1 MFAPHLRMPMM
12 LNNRLVLVLLVA
24 LVVSSCSADNS
35 VQVTNQATPT
45 PLPADPTLDEPTFTV
60 QRGVVERIIE
70 ETVRVVPVNS
80 QTYGFGRDGLV
91 STVNVTVGQRVE
103 IDDVLAEMKQDEAN
117 EALIEASDNLDSAKL
132 SYANARA
139 INERVI
145 VAKRKA
151 VDAAR
156 EALLDLLPGGD
167 KDVLAAAEKDLANKL
182 RQARVTKE
190 DATISVEDA
199 EYAIKTATQSLI
211 DTQFAYSKAYW
222 HWDWVKRYGTDPIEP
237 VIYVDG
243 KPERNYLDDEGK
255 RAYEKAFIGATD
267 SLRSAERGVTAALRT
282 VERTKE
288 STSTEVSEAEQAATK
303 AQQARDLLLAGQD
316 NDDLKQA
323 KLDLETAEAELAEA
337 ESDSLDTEQAA
348 VDAAQRAYDKAVAAV
363 AAGRIVATTT
373 GVVASISV
381 FPGDSVG
388 AFRPV
393 IEIADPGQV
402 EFAGQ
407 LSNDVMQ
414 LLSEGQSVEI
424 RPVTR
429 PDLLM
434 NAVIRRLPAPYGS
447 GGGTINNTTDSSTR
461 FSVVDNAGFDLVAG
475 ETVGKLRIIIEQR
488 TDALWLPPE
497 AIRTFSERN
506 FVVVRDGDR
515 ERRETVVVGIK
526 GAQRVEI
533 KSGVQEG
540 DVVVGQ

>member
-1 MFAPHLRMPMM
+1 MM
-12 LNNRLVLVLLVA
+12 RNTQLLILLVLGLLMA
-24 LVVSSCSADNS
+24 SCTSTTPESS
-35 VQVTNQATPT
+35 NQATPT

-60 QRGVVERIIE
+60 QRGLVERLVE
-70 ETVRVVPVNS
+70 ETVRVVPINS
-80 QTYGFGRDGLV
+80 QTYGFGRDGII
-91 STVNVTVGQRVE
+91 STINVTAGQRVE

-117 EALIEASDNLDSAKL
+117 ERLIEASDNLDTAKL
-132 SYANARA
+132 SYANART
-139 INERVI
+139 INEKLI
-145 VAKRKA
+145 QTKRKA
-151 VDAAR
+151 VDIAR

-167 KDVLAAAEKDLANKL
+167 KDALAAAEKDVATKS

-190 DATISVEDA
+190 DATVSVEDA

-222 HWDWVKRYGTDPIEP
+222 HLDWVKRYGTDPLEP

-243 KPERNYLDDEGK
+243 KPERNYLDEEGK

-267 SLRSAERGVTAALRT
+267 SLRAAERAVTAALRT

-288 STSTEVSEAEQAATK
+288 SSATDIREAEEAATK
-303 AQQARDLLLAGQD
+303 AQQVRDLLLAGQD
-316 NDDLKQA
+316 NSDIRQA
-323 KLDLETAEAELAEA
+323 KLDIETAEAELAEA
-337 ESDSLDTEQAA
+337 ERNSLDTEQAA
-348 VDAAQRAYDKAVAAV
+348 VDAAQRAYDKALAEVAG
-363 AAGRIVATTT
+363 GRIVATTP
-373 GVVASISV
+373 GIVASVAIY
-381 FPGDSVG
+381 PGDSVG

-402 EFAGQ
+402 EFTGQ
-407 LSNDVMQ
+407 LSGDVMK
-414 LLSEGQSVEI
+414 LLSEGQAVEI

-429 PDLLM
+429 PDIVL

-447 GGGTINNTTDSSTR
+447 GGGSINNTTDTSTR
-461 FSVVDNAGFDLVAG
+461 FSVIDSAGFNLIAG

-488 TDALWLPPE
+488 EDALWLPPE
-497 AIRTFSERN
+497 AIRTFGERN

-515 ERRETVVVGIK
+515 ERRETVILGIK
-526 GAQRVEI
+526 GEQRVEI